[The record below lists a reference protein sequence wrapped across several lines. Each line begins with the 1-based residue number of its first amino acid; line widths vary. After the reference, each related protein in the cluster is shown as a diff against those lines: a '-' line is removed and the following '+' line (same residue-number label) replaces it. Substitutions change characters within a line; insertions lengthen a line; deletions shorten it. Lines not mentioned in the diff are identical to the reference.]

1 MPVDAGSRP
10 GSIPELLAQTAERR
24 AQETCVD
31 HRGRRRSCTR
41 LLEDVDRLAQGLIDL
56 GVRPGQRVALVC
68 ALHPEAVVA
77 VHAIWRIGAVV
88 VPHDPES
95 TSRELRRVF
104 EDHSPVLT
112 IADRSALGAIRELPR
127 DVHPKAVVA
136 VDPPRSARDMVRSA
150 VQSAVRDQL
159 RSAVRLRPR
168 PVSLRLRARREHPRP
183 RVLDRSIPWAVL
195 MASCPLDAGHPRPG
209 PHDLALLQYTTGPD
223 GEVLGAML
231 THENLLES
239 AERLTAL
246 WADGADEPGPV
257 VATAALHEVAG
268 VLVAGL
274 APLCE
279 GRTVVLAPRPDD
291 LLPAVRRTRPEILCA
306 PAPVLLAAALSSPAC
321 AADLS
326 RVPRTFTLL
335 DGSSPEVVRR
345 LDRLTGRETVVVDTR
360 PECGISF
367 AGVFD
372 TAHGRPLCRPL
383 ADVATDV
390 VDQELRVAGP
400 QVFHGYWNRPDET
413 AHVLTGDGW
422 VRTGAQVA
430 PRPDGELE
438 LLASSRSRII
448 VPDGRSVSPREV
460 AAALLG
466 HPDVSDAVVTGEDLP
481 DGGQEVR
488 AVVTVRA
495 GSTCTA
501 EELERFAAA
510 RIAPVKVPR
519 RIDLV
524 PEPVRGAEDAASA

>member
-31 HRGRRRSCTR
+31 HRGRRRTCTR

-77 VHAIWRIGAVV
+77 VHAIWRIGAIA

-112 IADRSALGAIRELPR
+112 IADRSALGAIRDLPR

-150 VQSAVRDQL
+150 VQSAVREQL

-168 PVSLRLRARREHPRP
+168 PVSLRLRARQHPRP
-183 RVLDRSIPWAVL
+183 RVLDRTIPWSIV
-195 MASCPLDAGHPRPG
+195 MASCPLDASHPRPG

-239 AERLTAL
+239 TRRLTRL
-246 WADGADEPGPV
+246 WAEDAEAPGPV
-257 VATAALHEVAG
+257 VATVALHEVAG
-268 VLVAGL
+268 VLLAAL

-279 GRTVVLAPRPDD
+279 GRSVVLAPRPDD
-291 LLPAVRRTRPEILCA
+291 VLPAVRRTRPEVLCG
-306 PAPVLLAAALSSPAC
+306 PAPVLLGAALSSPAC

-326 RVPRTFTLL
+326 RVPRTLTLL

-345 LDRLTGRETVVVDTR
+345 LDRLTGREAVVVDAR

-383 ADVATDV
+383 DGVQTDV
-390 VDQELRVAGP
+390 VDGELRVAGP

-413 AHVLTGDGW
+413 AHVLSGDGW

-438 LLASSRSRII
+438 LLASSRSRINA
-448 VPDGRSVSPREV
+448 PDGRTVSPREV

-466 HPDVSDAVVTGEDLP
+466 HPDVSDAVITGEDLP

-488 AVVTVRA
+488 ARVALRA

-501 EELERFAAA
+501 EELERFVAS
-510 RIAPVKVPR
+510 RVAPVKVPR
-519 RIDLV
+519 RIDIA
-524 PEPVRGAEDAASA
+524 PGPVRGTEAPGAA